1 MRRAVPRAATRVIP
15 RVVARAAGAA
25 LVAVLATTMTPSQV
39 AASRASGSGPA
50 PRTQTKPGEEGGKV
64 RSKHAVEPS
73 ATKDDATLTLLPA
86 SGSPL
91 VTFRIQFATGAIDD
105 PDGKAGLAALTAL
118 TIGAGGTK
126 DLAYRD
132 VIDRLYP
139 MAGSIHAQPD
149 REVTTFI
156 AEVHRDHVQDLYRI
170 LSGLLLTP
178 RFDEADFHRNRDLL
192 VASIETG
199 LRGNDEEELGKEALN
214 AAIYFGHPYGRPV
227 AGVVTDLK
235 MITLDEVKEFYAQHY
250 TRAGLVIGLAGGY
263 PPEMPQRVREDF
275 RALPVGTAAR
285 AALPAPPPIEGLEL
299 TMVEKPTP
307 TAAISIGAPIDVTR
321 SDRDFYALLVAN
333 SYLGEHRTFNG
344 RLMNIMRAA
353 RGLNYGDYSYVET
366 FIQEGGSTFPL
377 ANIPRRQQTFSIWI
391 RPVARNNAAFA
402 LRQALRELQRLVDQ
416 GMTKAELDQTRSF
429 LLNYSRLW
437 TQSQS
442 RRLGYLMDSGY
453 YGIPSYVDRV
463 QEVLPKL
470 TLEEVNAAIRR
481 HIHPDRLKIAI
492 VAVGAR
498 GLLQQ
503 ITSGEPTP
511 INYQTPTTDPALL
524 AEDKEIAAWPLK
536 LNPARV
542 LILPA
547 ATLFEE

>member
-1 MRRAVPRAATRVIP
+1 VTRAVPRAATR
-15 RVVARAAGAA
+15 AAMTA
-25 LVAVLATTMTPSQV
+25 LLAVLAAAMTPTPV
-39 AASRASGSGPA
+39 AASRAPGSGPA
-50 PRTQTKPGEEGGKV
+50 PEGQKKPGEEGGGV
-64 RSKHAVEPS
+64 RSKHAVDPS
-73 ATKDDATLTLLPA
+73 ATKGDATMTLLPA
-86 SGSPL
+86 GRSPL

-105 PDGKAGLAALTAL
+105 PEGKEGLAALTAL

-126 DLAYRD
+126 ELSYRE
-132 VIDRLYP
+132 VVDRLYP
-139 MAGSIHAQPD
+139 MAGVIHAQPD
-149 REVTTFI
+149 REATTFVG
-156 AEVHRDHVQDLYRI
+156 EVHRDHAGDLYQI

-178 RFDEADFHRNRDLL
+178 RFDEADYRRNRDLL

-214 AAIYFGHPYGRPV
+214 ASIYFGHPYGRPV
-227 AGVVTDLK
+227 AGLVTGLK
-235 MITLDEVKEFYAQHY
+235 LITLDEVKEFYAQHY

-263 PPEMPQRVREDF
+263 PVEMPQRMREDF
-275 RALPVGTAAR
+275 RALRAAPAKAR
-285 AALPAPPPIEGLEL
+285 PALPAPPAIEGIEL

-321 SDRDFYALLVAN
+321 SDRDFYALLLAN

-353 RGLNYGDYSYVET
+353 RGLNYGDYSYIES

-377 ANIPRRQQTFSIWI
+377 TNIPRRQQTFSIWI

-402 LRQALRELQRLVDQ
+402 LREAVRELQRLVDQ
-416 GMTKAELDQTRSF
+416 GMTRAELDQTRAF

-437 TQSQS
+437 AQSQS
-442 RRLGYLMDSGY
+442 RRLGYLMDSAS
-453 YGIPSYVDRV
+453 YGIPSYIDRV

-470 TLEEVNAAIRR
+470 TLEEVNAAIRK
-481 HIHPDRLKIAI
+481 HLHPANLKVAI

-503 ITSGEPTP
+503 LTSGEPTP
-511 INYQTPTTDPALL
+511 ITYQTPTTDPALL
-524 AEDKEIAAWPLK
+524 AEDKEIAAYPLK
-536 LNPARV
+536 VNAARV
-542 LILPA
+542 RILQA

>member
-1 MRRAVPRAATRVIP
+1 MTRAVPRAATRAVP
-15 RVVARAAGAA
+15 RAAARAAWVAC
-25 LVAVLATTMTPSQV
+25 LAVLAAAMSPAPI
-39 AASRASGSGPA
+39 AASRAPGSAPA
-50 PRTQTKPGEEGGKV
+50 PETRKKPGEEGGKV
-64 RSKHAVEPS
+64 RSKRAIEPS
-73 ATKDDATLTLLPA
+73 ATKDDATMTLLPA

-91 VTFRIQFATGAIDD
+91 VTFRIQFAAGAVDD
-105 PDGKAGLAALTAL
+105 PAGKEGLAALTAL

-139 MAGSIHAQPD
+139 MAGVIHAQPD
-149 REVTTFI
+149 REVTTFV

-170 LSGLLLTP
+170 LSGLLLAP
-178 RFDEADFHRNRDLL
+178 RFDEADFRRNRDLL
-192 VASIETG
+192 VASIETN

-227 AGVVTDLK
+227 AGLVTGLK
-235 MITLDEVKEFYAQHY
+235 MINLDEVKEFYARHY
-250 TRAGLVIGLAGGY
+250 TRAGLVIGMAGGY
-263 PPEMPQRVREDF
+263 PAEMPQRVREDF
-275 RALPVGTAAR
+275 RALPAGTAAR

-353 RGLNYGDYSYVET
+353 RGLNYGDYSYIET

-377 ANIPRRQQTFSIWI
+377 TNIPRRQQTFSIWI

-402 LRQALRELQRLVDQ
+402 LREALRELQRLVDQ
-416 GMTKAELDQTRSF
+416 GMTRAELDQTRSF

-437 TQSQS
+437 AQSQS
-442 RRLGYLMDSGY
+442 RRLGYLMDSGS

-463 QEVLPKL
+463 QEVLPML
-470 TLEEVNAAIRR
+470 TLEEVNAAIRK
-481 HIHPDRLKIAI
+481 HIHPANLKVAI

-503 ITSGEPTP
+503 LTSGEPTP

-524 AEDKEIAAWPLK
+524 AEDKEIASYPLK
-536 LNPARV
+536 INAARV
-542 LILPA
+542 LILQA

>member
-1 MRRAVPRAATRVIP
+1 VPRAA
-15 RVVARAAGAA
+15 VVTAWLALAFAAS
-25 LVAVLATTMTPSQV
+25 MTPSPV
-39 AASRASGSGPA
+39 AASRAPGGGPA
-50 PRTQTKPGEEGGKV
+50 PEGQKKPGEEGGKV
-64 RSKHAVEPS
+64 RSKRAVEPS
-73 ATKDDATLTLLPA
+73 ATKDDATMTLLPA
-86 SGSPL
+86 GGSPL
-91 VTFRIQFATGAIDD
+91 VTFRIQFAAGAIDD
-105 PDGKAGLAALTAL
+105 PDGKEGLAALTAL

-126 DLAYRD
+126 ELSYRD
-132 VIDRLYP
+132 VVERLYP

-149 REVTTFI
+149 REVTTFVG
-156 AEVHRDHVQDLYRI
+156 EVHRDRVQDLYRI

-178 RFDEADFHRNRDLL
+178 RFDEADFRRNRDLL
-192 VASIETG
+192 IASIETS
-199 LRGNDEEELGKEALN
+199 LRRNDEEELGKEALN
-214 AAIYFGHPYGRPV
+214 ASIYFGHPYGRPV
-227 AGVVTDLK
+227 VGLVTGLR
-235 MITLDEVKEFYAQHY
+235 MINLDDVKEFYARHY

-263 PPEMPQRVREDF
+263 PSDLPQKVREDF
-275 RALPVGTAAR
+275 RALPATGATAR
-285 AALPAPPPIEGLEL
+285 PALPAPPPIEGLEL
-299 TMVEKPTP
+299 TVVEKPTP

-353 RGLNYGDYSYVET
+353 RGLNYGDYSYIET

-402 LRQALRELQRLVDQ
+402 LREAIRELQRLVDQ
-416 GMTKAELDQTRSF
+416 GLTKAELDQTRAF

-442 RRLGYLMDSGY
+442 RRLGYLMDSGF

-463 QEVLPKL
+463 QEVLPQL
-470 TLEEVNAAIRR
+470 TLEEVNAAIRK
-481 HIHPDRLKIAI
+481 HLNPANLKVAI

-498 GLLQQ
+498 GLLQEL
-503 ITSGEPTP
+503 TSGEPTP

-524 AEDKEIAAWPLK
+524 AEDKEIAAYPLK
-536 LNPARV
+536 VNPARV
-542 LILPA
+542 RILQA